1 MRSLNLYAHLGTQI
15 PAGIPGR
22 SRPVC
27 GKCPFGNP
35 CRGEAHHGYGRF
47 RQGKKKKTRGRR
59 VLRVA
64 RLTPRRSPPSPSP
77 SPFSAPRLVA
87 ISFSPLLPRVTMKQ
101 PLPPHPHRT
110 MNPPLPTS
118 TYHRAPFQSPGA
130 RAPNPPWHL
139 LPSSF
144 SFSEGQRQPA

>member
-1 MRSLNLYAHLGTQI
+1 MLIWEPKYPPESRGA
-15 PAGIPGR
+15 AGPCAVNVR
-22 SRPVC
+22 LETHVE
-27 GKCPFGNP
+27 GKRTTGMDGFD
-35 CRGEAHHGYGRF
+35 RV
-47 RQGKKKKTRGRR
+47 KKKTRGRR

-101 PLPPHPHRT
+101 PLPPHPHRI